1 MFALYELAMWKR
13 FDGANVCANLLISHF
28 KNWAQICLN
37 VHICRIALSIYVNI
51 NITVCLIC
59 KWHGSINSHLTKAD
73 WMKLTQRCKYI
84 CWFVVQV
91 RNLCYMVSRR
101 EKLKLLQSKAQE
113 QMFNLH
119 VTLVNQELSAGETFI
134 ALAVRLSIRA
144 ET

>member
-1 MFALYELAMWKR
+1 ME
-13 FDGANVCANLLISHF
+13 
-28 KNWAQICLN
+28 
-37 VHICRIALSIYVNI
+37 
-51 NITVCLIC
+51 
-59 KWHGSINSHLTKAD
+59 
-73 WMKLTQRCKYI
+73 LTQRCKYL

-119 VTLVNQELSAGETFI
+119 VTLVNQELSAGESFI
-134 ALAVRLSIRA
+134 ALAVRISIRA